1 MLRGTL
7 SFAQSFTL
15 LLMFSSSSDRR
26 TQCNVMLELL
36 KKFQS
41 CRSHLS
47 NTMQRAEQAIGD
59 QASYMG
65 KDNLQRT
72 TSKVS
77 APTDQAYTVTVKY
90 RCWMKEEHM
99 DEYWIFVL
107 FFHAGQR
114 Y

>member
-1 MLRGTL
+1 
-7 SFAQSFTL
+7 
-15 LLMFSSSSDRR
+15 
-26 TQCNVMLELL
+26 
-36 KKFQS
+36 
-41 CRSHLS
+41 
-47 NTMQRAEQAIGD
+47 MQRAEQAIGD

-77 APTDQAYTVTVKY
+77 APTDRAYTVTVKY
-90 RCWMKEEHM
+90 RCWMKQEHT

-114 Y
+114 YQGRAGQSWRAHGGDEGRLSAAPVPAEEFPRLLRDFLRGGGRHPHG

>member
-1 MLRGTL
+1 M
-7 SFAQSFTL
+7 S
-15 LLMFSSSSDRR
+15 SSSSDRR
-26 TQCNVMLELL
+26 NQCTVMLELL

-77 APTDQAYTVTVKY
+77 APTGPGLHSDCQVPLL
-90 RCWMKEEHM
+90 
-99 DEYWIFVL
+99 DERRTY
-107 FFHAGQR
+107 G
-114 Y
+114 

>member
-1 MLRGTL
+1 
-7 SFAQSFTL
+7 
-15 LLMFSSSSDRR
+15 
-26 TQCNVMLELL
+26 MLELL

-47 NTMQRAEQAIGD
+47 TTMQRAEQATGD

-65 KDNLQRT
+65 KENLQRT
-72 TSKVS
+72 ASKVS
-77 APTDQAYTVTVKY
+77 AATDPDYTVTVKS
-90 RCWMKEEHM
+90 CPWMKHKHM
-99 DEYWIFVL
+99 DECGL